1 MSNVV
6 GRLRQR
12 SSSEAVSRSMPRLLE
27 MSLVP
32 PHSPPPFFDRCCVV
46 AKVARAVPL
55 ASAALFSNDHSRAD
69 LPLACTGW
77 LLVVNINQRL
87 SRERSPPPVLLKP
100 QHALRPVFATAT
112 AMRLQ
117 LRCLE
122 REGRSSRASFSRSPD
137 GRYAVTAVF
146 HTSHTSRGPLSRH
159 KRCCFR

>member
-1 MSNVV
+1 
-6 GRLRQR
+6 
-12 SSSEAVSRSMPRLLE
+12 MPRLLE

-100 QHALRPVFATAT
+100 QHALRPVSATAT
-112 AMRLQ
+112 AMLQ

-122 REGRSSRASFSRSPD
+122 RVPYEPRSP
-137 GRYAVTAVF
+137 GVQMGGASVCCHSCLPHYAHIPWSTLKSQALL
-146 HTSHTSRGPLSRH
+146 LSRI
-159 KRCCFR
+159 